1 MKYVVCIA
9 AGAILG
15 FFTVATAAEV
25 MLHSGTVV
33 AVDRAAGTIAM
44 DERTPGHVGKASA
57 AVTRITM
64 RVSPHTKFIAA
75 RRADDGRDWPG
86 GFLETSLPGWT
97 IKVGDS
103 VTALCQHE
111 GPFLTTLTALEI
123 WVAANGYELP

>member
-1 MKYVVCIA
+1 MKYVACIV

-15 FFTVATAAEV
+15 FCAVATAAEV
-25 MLHSGTVV
+25 VLHSGTVV
-33 AVDRAAGTIAM
+33 AVDRAAGTIAI
-44 DERTPGHVGKASA
+44 DEMNPGHVGKPSA

-64 RVSPHTKFIAA
+64 RVTPHTGFIAA

-103 VTALCQHE
+103 VTVLCQHE
-111 GPFLTTLTALEI
+111 GPFLTALTALEI
-123 WVAANGYELP
+123 WVAADGYELP